1 MYFDCEQHMQILAT
15 KEDKNPFILEHGKVY
30 LKADSIRFENNG
42 SNNVK
47 AVYLHKGKDV
57 FHVDIEG
64 GQISND
70 SAFILSDIEC
80 KIKVN
85 FVTD

>member
-1 MYFDCEQHMQILAT
+1 M
-15 KEDKNPFILEHGKVY
+15 
-30 LKADSIRFENNG
+30 
-42 SNNVK
+42 K